1 MSLKKYKIVDIPEEL
16 SSKKN
21 NKKNNKKKS
30 KKKKLTKEEWIEYR
44 RLKVKNT
51 KKCKYM
57 GYDHLMH
64 CPVCGY
70 VVDHKVPTQTYC
82 DRCGQR
88 LED

>member
-1 MSLKKYKIVDIPEEL
+1 MAKKMFLITNEEMDEYKRLKEQENVVRYGI
-16 SSKKN
+16 
-21 NKKNNKKKS
+21 
-30 KKKKLTKEEWIEYR
+30 TKEEWVEYR
-44 RLKVKNT
+44 RLKIKNT

>member
-1 MSLKKYKIVDIPEEL
+1 MAKKMFLITESEMEEYKRLKEQEDTIGRRITIREL
-16 SSKKN
+16 A
-21 NKKNNKKKS
+21 
-30 KKKKLTKEEWIEYR
+30 EYR
-44 RLKVKNT
+44 MLKAKNR
-51 KKCKYM
+51 KMGKYV
-57 GYDHLMH
+57 GFDHRMH

>member
-1 MSLKKYKIVDIPEEL
+1 MAQKMFLITENEMDEYKRLKEQEDTIGRRITIREL
-16 SSKKN
+16 A
-21 NKKNNKKKS
+21 
-30 KKKKLTKEEWIEYR
+30 EYR
-44 RLKVKNT
+44 MLKAKNR
-51 KKCKYM
+51 KMGKYV
-57 GYDHLMH
+57 GFDHLIH

>member
-1 MSLKKYKIVDIPEEL
+1 MAQKMFLITENEMEEYKRLKEQANVVGCGF
-16 SSKKN
+16 
-21 NKKNNKKKS
+21 
-30 KKKKLTKEEWIEYR
+30 TKEEWIEYR
-44 RLKVKNT
+44 SLKVKNI

-70 VVDHKVPTQTYC
+70 VVDHKVPTQAYC

>member
-1 MSLKKYKIVDIPEEL
+1 MAQKMFLITENEMDEYKRLKERENMIGRIFTIREWEEYQ
-16 SSKKN
+16 K
-21 NKKNNKKKS
+21 
-30 KKKKLTKEEWIEYR
+30 
-44 RLKVKNT
+44 LKVKNT
-51 KKCKYM
+51 KKCKYI
-57 GYDHLMH
+57 GYDLLMH

>member
-1 MSLKKYKIVDIPEEL
+1 MAKKMFLITEHEMEEYKRLKEQAYTMGPRITLGEWVEYRSLKD
-16 SSKKN
+16 
-21 NKKNNKKKS
+21 
-30 KKKKLTKEEWIEYR
+30 
-44 RLKVKNT
+44 KNT

-70 VVDHKVPTQTYC
+70 VVDYKVPTQTYC

-88 LED
+88 LKD

>member
-1 MSLKKYKIVDIPEEL
+1 MAQKMFLITENEMEEYKHLKEREEMIGCRF
-16 SSKKN
+16 N
-21 NKKNNKKKS
+21 IREW
-30 KKKKLTKEEWIEYR
+30 EEYQ
-44 RLKVKNT
+44 RLKAKNI
-51 KKCKYM
+51 KRCKYM

-70 VVDHKVPTQTYC
+70 VVDHKVPTQAYC